1 MTMPT
6 RTTSVSAAPAA
17 ARIAEVVKDLFSLGP
32 RVLGDGVVQR
42 VGPEQCGHVDPA
54 PGLDRLRHWS
64 GVRRRA
70 VSADDPHETSRM
82 G

>member
-1 MTMPT
+1 
-6 RTTSVSAAPAA
+6 
-17 ARIAEVVKDLFSLGP
+17 
-32 RVLGDGVVQR
+32 
-42 VGPEQCGHVDPA
+42 VDPA

-70 VSADDPHETSRM
+70 VSVDDPHETSRM

>member
-6 RTTSVSAAPAA
+6 RTTSVSAAGGGQD
-17 ARIAEVVKDLFSLGP
+17 RLEVGEDLFRLGP
-32 RVLGDGVVQR
+32 CVLGDGVVQR